1 MNEDRPN
8 PLPPVSRSSVSAD
21 AKTRAGI
28 GSEAVRD
35 NVLIEGVSAKDQRAM
50 AAVFDRYAGLVYSI
64 ALRVLKD
71 SASAE
76 DVMQEIFLEVW
87 KNPQSFVPSRG
98 SLAGW
103 LAVVARN
110 RAIDLLRRS
119 KPSDPVDEV
128 VLFAKTDPSAESER
142 NIMMGKIRAALLRL
156 PSDQQHPLEL
166 AFFEGLSHSEI
177 AAETGIPLGTV
188 KTRIRSAL
196 LSLREAVQT

>member
-1 MNEDRPN
+1 MNENRSN
-8 PLPPVSRSSVSAD
+8 PIPPVSRSSVSAD
-21 AKTRAGI
+21 AKRRAGI
-28 GSEAVRD
+28 GSDAVSD
-35 NVLIEGVSAKDQRAM
+35 NVLIEGVSAKDQGAM

-76 DVMQEIFLEVW
+76 DVMQEIFFEVW
-87 KNPQSFVPSRG
+87 KNPQSFAPGRG

-119 KPSDPVDEV
+119 KPSDPVEEV
-128 VLFAKTDPSAESER
+128 VLLSQTDLSAEAER
-142 NIMMGKIRAALLRL
+142 NILMGKIRATLLRL
-156 PSDQQHPLEL
+156 PSDQQYSLEL

-177 AAETGIPLGTV
+177 AAQTGIPLGTV